1 MKAFTRMRKARY
13 VISLFVV
20 ITVLFAFG
28 SAWASSGGGEV
39 EMVKHFGIE
48 MPFKSWDL
56 IFRLMNFGL
65 LAGALV
71 FLLKK
76 PMAKALEA
84 RRQGIKD
91 QLDDLKK
98 QKQDAESQ
106 LAEYKERFGRLDAE
120 VEKIVADYVQQG
132 ETAKAKILEE
142 AKAGAEKLRE
152 QAKKNI
158 EHEFQAAKQQ
168 LKAEMG
174 EQAVAMAE
182 EIIKKHIKDEDQNR
196 IIDEYLTKVVVAQ

>member
-1 MKAFTRMRKARY
+1 MKAFTRMRKARH
-13 VISLFVV
+13 VISLFGV
-20 ITVLFAFG
+20 ITVLFTFG
-28 SAWASSGGGEV
+28 SVWASSGGGEV

-48 MPFKSWDL
+48 MPFKTWDF
-56 IFRLMNFGL
+56 IFRVMNFGL

-71 FLLKK
+71 FLLRK

-91 QLDDLKK
+91 QLADLEK

-106 LAEYKERFGRLDAE
+106 LAEYKERFGRIDQE
-120 VEKIVADYVQQG
+120 VEKIVADYIQQG
-132 ETAKAKILEE
+132 EAAKAKILEA

-158 EHEFQAAKQQ
+158 EHEFKAAKQQ

-182 EIIKKHIKDEDQNR
+182 EIIKKHIKDEDQDR